1 MSGLSSK
8 ASEPLEQLVKL
19 ITSNHRI
26 AALKEIASQFE
37 QLKNAKQG
45 AAEVSIISAFP
56 MSETEIST
64 LLAALTKRFGG
75 KALRP
80 TVTVD
85 PQLIGGVRVQVG
97 DEVLD
102 SSVKSRLEAMQA
114 ALSV

>member
-1 MSGLSSK
+1 
-8 ASEPLEQLVKL
+8 
-19 ITSNHRI
+19 
-26 AALKEIASQFE
+26 
-37 QLKNAKQG
+37 
-45 AAEVSIISAFP
+45 

-85 PQLIGGVRVQVG
+85 PQIIGGVRVQVG